1 MSIRGKGQ
9 LPRRSFGG
17 PTDESALDVND
28 NLSSNEAASP
38 RTLGGAG
45 RVSFGTMNHR
55 PSFLARWRRGG
66 QDEESAG
73 ATPRSP
79 MPERPPI
86 PSMIQPANEP
96 ESTPLPKLS
105 MIVFCIVRFVSR
117 RVLPAMSYLRSDR
130 RPCSANSSARTSV
143 LHSYYSW
150 WKVRLQILIILSM
163 CSWCVGFG
171 ETEDEAEIAFNTGV
185 LGERAYGLVPSR
197 LLIVRHS
204 LCLLPHPILD
214 FTTLGMLRSLTCPM
228 HIDRLPG
235 YHRSEA
241 RHKDRPYDFPA
252 GKRSYCRYLRHFYI
266 SEAGSL
272 RPPAAGYLRRCR
284 RCRSWKRCLHHGSQ
298 Q

>member
-1 MSIRGKGQ
+1 MPLWLLNTSATRLRSSHHPHCCSKCIYAHITSHTPSTTTMSVRGKGQ

-28 NLSSNEAASP
+28 NLSPNEAASP
-38 RTLGGAG
+38 RTLGGAE

-117 RVLPAMSYLRSDR
+117 RVLPAMSYDPIVDHARRIPLRERLYSIPIIHGGR
-130 RPCSANSSARTSV
+130 CVYKFSSSCPCA
-143 LHSYYSW
+143 
-150 WKVRLQILIILSM
+150 
-163 CSWCVGFG
+163 
-171 ETEDEAEIAFNTGV
+171 
-185 LGERAYGLVPSR
+185 
-197 LLIVRHS
+197 
-204 LCLLPHPILD
+204 
-214 FTTLGMLRSLTCPM
+214 
-228 HIDRLPG
+228 
-235 YHRSEA
+235 
-241 RHKDRPYDFPA
+241 
-252 GKRSYCRYLRHFYI
+252 
-266 SEAGSL
+266 
-272 RPPAAGYLRRCR
+272 
-284 RCRSWKRCLHHGSQ
+284 HGA
-298 Q
+298 